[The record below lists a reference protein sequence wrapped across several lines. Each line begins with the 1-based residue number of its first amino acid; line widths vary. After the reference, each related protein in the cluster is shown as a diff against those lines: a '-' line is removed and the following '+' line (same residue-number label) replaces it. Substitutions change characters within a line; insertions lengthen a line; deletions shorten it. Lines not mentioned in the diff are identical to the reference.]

1 MRAKLGVAAAVV
13 VAALAVLTG
22 CAPTIALQAAHDD
35 TNPKCALVVALLPQ
49 TVSNLDRRLTNA
61 QGTGAWGPNG
71 DVYLRCGVPIPDPTA
86 TLPCFTVQGIDW
98 LYDARPHQVYVF
110 TTYGRNPAVAI
121 TVDAKN
127 VTADGNQALTDLAEA
142 VAPITAT
149 HHCKAVSALKNG
161 VPVTVTPDPSG
172 PTATPTPTTTP

>member
-1 MRAKLGVAAAVV
+1 MRAKLGLAAAVV

-49 TVSNLDRRLTNA
+49 TVSSLDKRLTNA

-71 DVYLRCGVPIPDPTA
+71 DVYLRCGVPVPDPTA

-110 TTYGRNPAVAI
+110 TTYGRNPAVAV

-127 VTADGNQALTDLAEA
+127 VTADGNQALTDLADS
-142 VAPITAT
+142 VASIKAA
-149 HHCKAVSALKNG
+149 HRCKAVEELKNG
-161 VPVTVTPDPSG
+161 VPVTPG
-172 PTATPTPTTTP
+172 TPTPTPTATS